1 MSLSGLALAA
11 LEAALNR
18 YIDLDPQARARLDP
32 LDGRVLA
39 LEILGL
45 GTTLYLIPGRAGFQL
60 LGHIGGPADCTISG
74 TPLELARL
82 GATRD
87 QAGELVA
94 GGARVTGD
102 TELGQQFGDVLGQ
115 LDIDWEEQLSHLTGD
130 LIAHQVGRGIRGLL
144 AWGTRTRDS
153 LGQDVQEDLQ
163 EEARVLPARGEVE
176 LFLAEVDDLRDDAER
191 LEARVQRLE
200 SKKCPRRRKGR

>member
-1 MSLSGLALAA
+1 MRLSGLALAG

-18 YIDLDPQARARLDP
+18 YIDLDPQARARLAP
-32 LDGRVLA
+32 IEGRVLA

-45 GTTLYLIPGRAGFQL
+45 GTTLYVIPGRAGLQV
-60 LGHIGGPADCTISG
+60 LGRIEGPADCTISG
-74 TPLELARL
+74 TPLALARL

-87 QAGELVA
+87 QAGELVT

-102 TELGQQFGDVLGQ
+102 TELGQQFGEALGR

-130 LIAHQVGRGIRGLL
+130 LIAHQVGRGIRALL
-144 AWGTRTRDS
+144 AWGTRTRDT
-153 LGQDVQEDLQ
+153 LGLDVQEYLQ

-176 LFLAEVDDLRDDAER
+176 LFQAEVDELRDDAER
-191 LEARVQRLE
+191 LEARVRRLE
-200 SKKCPRRRKGR
+200 SKKSPRRRKRR